1 MDTVAELLAS
11 KPRRIVCTSP
21 VATVQQAAWLMN
33 EHGIGALLVKEADRL
48 VGIFTERDVLR
59 RVVAEG
65 RLPDTTSVGEVMT
78 GQVVCC
84 LPETSVEEVADLM
97 RRRRIR
103 HVPIMDHEETLV
115 GIVSIGDINARR
127 FAICATELVQVQ
139 AYIMGRA

>member
-1 MDTVAELLAS
+1 
-11 KPRRIVCTSP
+11 
-21 VATVQQAAWLMN
+21 
-33 EHGIGALLVKEADRL
+33 
-48 VGIFTERDVLR
+48 
-59 RVVAEG
+59 
-65 RLPDTTSVGEVMT
+65 
-78 GQVVCC
+78 
-84 LPETSVEEVADLM
+84 M